1 MPTHYRG
8 SPKQVRALNAYIP
21 LLRAANS
28 LAARTAAAYEAVG
41 LTVSQFGVLEALLH
55 LGPLCQRELAQKL
68 LKSGG
73 NITLVIDNL
82 EKQDWVRRERR
93 TDDRRMVTVRLTPV
107 GRRLVARLFPAHAAA
122 VAREMQHLSDSEQDE
137 LRRLCRKVGRR
148 EVTSQNKKGDRS

>member
-1 MPTHYRG
+1 MPTHFSG

-28 LAARTAAAYEAVG
+28 LAARTAAAYEAAG
-41 LTVSQFGVLEALLH
+41 LTVSQFGALEALLH
-55 LGPLCQRELAQKL
+55 LGPLCQRELGQKL

-73 NITLVIDNL
+73 NITLVVDNL
-82 EKQDWVRRERR
+82 EKQGWVRRERR
-93 TDDRRMVTVRLTPV
+93 TDDRRMVTVRLTPA

-148 EVTSQNKKGDRS
+148 QETKPNKKGDRS